1 MHRAHRFNYSFDIHR
16 LFVGPESRSQISMIL
31 LQHIDK
37 VAKRELTRLEGFF
50 TVVFVVE
57 IVKDARVFNVVKY
70 CLKFP

>member
-1 MHRAHRFNYSFDIHR
+1 
-16 LFVGPESRSQISMIL
+16 MIL

-37 VAKRELTRLEGFF
+37 VAKRELTRLKGFF

-57 IVKDARVFNVVKY
+57 IFKDARVFNVLEY